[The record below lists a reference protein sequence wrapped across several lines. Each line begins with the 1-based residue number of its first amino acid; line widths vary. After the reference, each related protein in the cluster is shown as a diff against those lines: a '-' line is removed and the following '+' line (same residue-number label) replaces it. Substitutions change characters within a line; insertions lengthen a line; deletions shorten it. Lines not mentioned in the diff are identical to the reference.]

1 MFSISFEPDH
11 DLIKSV
17 LDWPSIILRLNLL
30 VYLENNGGKLI
41 LVPNLDIPEASSA
54 GDISALIE
62 GPNSIPTPVVD
73 VFILP
78 GQYFQSL
85 WTFIKFY
92 K

>member
-1 MFSISFEPDH
+1 M
-11 DLIKSV
+11 K
-17 LDWPSIILRLNLL
+17 

-78 GQYFQSL
+78 GQYKVSQIL
-85 WTFIKFY
+85 LALIEC
-92 K
+92 

>member
-1 MFSISFEPDH
+1 M
-11 DLIKSV
+11 
-17 LDWPSIILRLNLL
+17 

-78 GQYFQSL
+78 RQHFL
-85 WTFIKFY
+85 NLLALIKF
-92 K
+92 